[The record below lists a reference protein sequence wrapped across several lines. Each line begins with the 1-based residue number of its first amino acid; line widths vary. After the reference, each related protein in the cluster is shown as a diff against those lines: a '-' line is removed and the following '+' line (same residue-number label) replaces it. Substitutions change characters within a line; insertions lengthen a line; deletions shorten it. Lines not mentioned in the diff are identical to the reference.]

1 MSGIHRLKDV
11 LFATKEENNMKKNNI
26 PAHLILDLMA
36 KGIFI
41 NQPKLSFSQMEKKM
55 KAAQHKMKGG
65 E

>member
-1 MSGIHRLKDV
+1 
-11 LFATKEENNMKKNNI
+11 MKKNNI